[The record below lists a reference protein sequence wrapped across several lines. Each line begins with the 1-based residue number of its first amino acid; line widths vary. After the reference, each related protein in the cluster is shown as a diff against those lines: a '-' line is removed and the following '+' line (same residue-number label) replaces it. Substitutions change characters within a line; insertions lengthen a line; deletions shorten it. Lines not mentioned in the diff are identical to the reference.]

1 MSHASLEGTVLSI
14 AGALLV
20 TLYKGSPIISFRTQ
34 PSPTQP
40 LPPLLAETSNW
51 VIGGLFFAT
60 ASISLAAWNITQ
72 AAILKG
78 YSSQLTI
85 LAYYC
90 LFGTIQSAILS
101 LIVVRDPND
110 WKISPDIDL
119 IAAVVGSVVTFSV
132 NTWCIKKK
140 GPVFVSLFKP
150 VGIAIAAF
158 STVVFLGET
167 LHVGSVVGAVIIAI
181 GFYTVLWAQSKEE
194 NAKGL
199 QVDRLSSP
207 SAQASPLLEFHESN
221 GEKEKEKDQMGVKRN
236 LVEWTPFI
244 AMATVE
250 CLDVELSTLS
260 KAAMSRGMN
269 HFVLVGY
276 SNALATLILLPSPF
290 FIDSYTLTFS

>member
-1 MSHASLEGTVLSI
+1 MLFYYNNAGAVEWLDVGLTTLGKATMSRGMNHFVFVVYSNALATLILLSSSFFINRMEKLNIGSSISQIKVMGTVLSI

-34 PSPTQP
+34 PSPSQP
-40 LPPLLAETSNW
+40 LPSLLAATSNW

-60 ASISLAAWNITQ
+60 ASISPAAWNITQ

-78 YSSQLTI
+78 DSSQLTI

-101 LIVVRDPND
+101 LIVVRDPNE
-110 WKISPDIDL
+110 WKIRPDVEL
-119 IAAVVGSVVTFSV
+119 IAVFYSATVGSVVTFSV

-140 GPVFVSLFKP
+140 GAVFISLFKP

-167 LHVGSVVGAVIIAI
+167 LHVGSVIGAVVIAI

-207 SAQASPLLEFHESN
+207 SAQASPLLE
-221 GEKEKEKDQMGVKRN
+221 
-236 LVEWTPFI
+236 
-244 AMATVE
+244 TVPR
-250 CLDVELSTLS
+250 
-260 KAAMSRGMN
+260 K
-269 HFVLVGY
+269 
-276 SNALATLILLPSPF
+276 
-290 FIDSYTLTFS
+290 